1 MAKQLINIGSSAN
14 DGTGDTLRDG
24 ADKVND
30 NFNEVYNLIGDGTN
44 VLSGIV
50 THITAGDNISINS
63 SSNNVTITGLAN
75 TARTSTESLVVSGVT
90 TLTGAVGM
98 GGNLILSSGSIDI
111 KSDNKSLFFG
121 DKNEFQVFTNG
132 TNMYFDFQKVVSDV
146 SAELDGLFIRDQ
158 NDTDI
163 LGLTTTGNLT
173 LSTGSL
179 HIDSDSKSI
188 FLGDGDDFEIFTD
201 GSNMMFDF
209 NNETLSNLII
219 RGHSNVGIVT
229 IARSTGA
236 IGVAGSVTAPLFY
249 GDGSN
254 LTGINTGSGD
264 TVSITAS
271 AADILSVS
279 SGAVSAD
286 DAGADK
292 LVFWDD
298 GASKLTYLTLGSG
311 LSISG
316 TTISSGVSLN
326 SRVGIASTVS
336 GIGTDS
342 SQDFSIDGY
351 KSYSLLKVTSSHAS
365 RIRLYID
372 AASRTSDASRTSS
385 TDPLP
390 GIGLIAETS
399 STTSG
404 ISTFIM
410 SPGVIGWNN
419 DVSVGSTIYGR
430 VTNNESTTVENLTIT
445 LTVVGLEA

>member
-1 MAKQLINIGSSAN
+1 M
-14 DGTGDTLRDG
+14 
-24 ADKVND
+24 
-30 NFNEVYNLIGDGTN
+30 
-44 VLSGIV
+44 
-50 THITAGDNISINS
+50 
-63 SSNNVTITGLAN
+63 
-75 TARTSTESLVVSGVT
+75 
-90 TLTGAVGM
+90 TGAVGM

-121 DKNEFQVFTNG
+121 DKNEFQAFTDG
-132 TNMYFDFQKVVSDV
+132 THMYFDFQPVG
-146 SAELDGLFIRDQ
+146 SASTEELNGLFIRDQ
-158 NDTDI
+158 NDTNI

-236 IGVAGSVTAPLFY
+236 IGVAGSVTAPLLY
-249 GDGSN
+249 GDGSK

-311 LSISG
+311 LSINE

-336 GIGTDS
+336 GIGTVGTDS
-342 SQDFSIDGY
+342 SKDFSIDGY